1 MPVEKFRSVDEMNA
15 ASVRVAPENGFERF
29 LRHCY
34 RYRKLAPRAFPRG
47 IVKFRSFEEAQATR
61 ADVSEGRSPAT

>member
-15 ASVRVAPENGFERF
+15 APVRVAPGNGFERF

-34 RYRKLAPRAFPRG
+34 RYRKLAPRVFPRG

-61 ADVSEGRSPAT
+61 ADVSEGRLPVT